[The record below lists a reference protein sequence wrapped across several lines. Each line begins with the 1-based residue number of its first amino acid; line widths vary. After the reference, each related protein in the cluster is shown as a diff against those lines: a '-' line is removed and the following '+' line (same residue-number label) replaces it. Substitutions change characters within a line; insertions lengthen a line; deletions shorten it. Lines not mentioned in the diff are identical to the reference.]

1 MPLTRR
7 VFLGLLS
14 SSTFYFSAPG
24 THASPP
30 GDRVR
35 PLTAAQFPQ
44 GVASGDPQAS
54 SIMLWTRAEPSA
66 PAAAEVHL
74 LLELSRDEDFADS
87 VFSQPVSA
95 NAGSDYT
102 IRAHV
107 SGLDADTIY
116 FYRFRGGANSTSRTG
131 RTRTA
136 PAAAQARRINV
147 AFASC
152 QSYEQAHY
160 GAWARMLEDDARA
173 PASEQIDFVLHLG
186 DFIYE
191 RSWHTRRDGSP
202 QARRVPDFPDGVET
216 DRNRYA
222 VSLRDYRHLYKV
234 YLSDP
239 HLQAARARWPFVCTW
254 DDHEFSNDCFQ
265 AYSTYAGDIRLEAQ
279 RKLWA
284 NQAWFEFIP
293 AVLDELHEQPAHG
306 FRPRSLNGDVESD
319 NAAAVSSLRIYRKCS
334 WGKYLDVFLTD
345 TRSYRSPPSLPDGF
359 AASLGL
365 PLNTVGLVAIA
376 DGGRDY
382 NAGQPP
388 DTLPYGDGKQAN
400 PARDRAPGTL
410 LGDAQREWFLDALAS
425 SRANWKL
432 WGNSLP
438 LLPMRLDLSTLPFTN
453 YEDSIFNI
461 DTWSGFPGEVERLMR
476 GLETRGIA
484 GLVSLSGDHHM
495 HAAGTV
501 KRNPAD
507 TAAQAVA
514 ADFSVAGISSSPIFE
529 DLLAITRESYS
540 AFQTLV
546 YRDAGQALEPV
557 WNMTMLDGTLPAY
570 LYTKT
575 GLRSAARW
583 LGPNRANPGLQYV
596 DTTVN
601 GYGLASF
608 DEHEL
613 SVRLI
618 TVEDPRADF
627 THAPAIHHAAV
638 FRLPLWRAGEP
649 PQIDGPNFD
658 GPAPFPFGADST

>member
-14 SSTFYFSAPG
+14 SSTFYFTLSSG
-24 THASPP
+24 TRASPP
-30 GDRVR
+30 EAPSPSVVH
-35 PLTAAQFPQ
+35 FPQ
-44 GVASGDPQAS
+44 GVASGDPQAD
-54 SIMLWTRAEPSA
+54 SIMLWTRAEPVA
-66 PAAAEVHL
+66 PATTQVQL
-74 LLELSRDEDFADS
+74 TLELSRDETFADIALS
-87 VFSQPVSA
+87 RPVSS
-95 NAGSDYT
+95 GLSSDYT
-102 IRAHV
+102 IRAHIN
-107 SGLDADTIY
+107 GLAADTIY
-116 FYRFRGGANSTSRTG
+116 FYRFRGAHGSLSRTG

-136 PAAAQARRINV
+136 PAPDAARRINV

-160 GAWARMLEDDARA
+160 GAWARMLEDDTRA
-173 PASEQIDFVLHLG
+173 AASGKIDFVLHLG

-202 QARRVPDFPDGVET
+202 QARRVPDFPDGIET
-216 DRNRYA
+216 GENRHA
-222 VSLRDYRHLYKV
+222 ISLGDYRHLYKV

-254 DDHEFSNDCFQ
+254 DDHEFTNNSFQ
-265 AYSTYAGDIRLEAQ
+265 SYSTYGGDIKLEPE

-293 AVLDELHEQPAHG
+293 AQLDDLHGQPAHD
-306 FRPRSLNGDVESD
+306 FKPQALAGDADS
-319 NAAAVSSLRIYRKCS
+319 NNSAAVNSLRIYRTFN
-334 WGKYLDVFLTD
+334 WGQYLDLFLTD
-345 TRSYRSPPSLPDGF
+345 TRSYRTPPSLPDGF

-365 PLNTVGLVAIA
+365 PLNTVNLVAIA

-382 NAGQPP
+382 NAGNPP
-388 DTLPYGDGKQAN
+388 DTLPYGDGSMPN
-400 PARDRAPGTL
+400 PARDRAAGSL
-410 LGDAQREWFLDALAS
+410 LGAAQRDWFVDALGN
-425 SRANWKL
+425 SRARWKL

-438 LLPMRLDLSTLPFTN
+438 LLPMRLDLSSVPFTN

-461 DTWSGFPGEVERLMR
+461 DTWSGFPGELERLMR
-476 GLETRGIA
+476 AVEASGIT

-501 KRNPAD
+501 TRDPAD
-507 TAAQAVA
+507 AGAPAVA

-529 DLLAITRESYS
+529 DLLAIARQDYS

-546 YRDAGQALEPV
+546 YRESGASLTPV
-557 WNMTMLDGTLPAY
+557 WNMTMLDGVLPAY
-570 LYTKT
+570 LYAKT
-575 GLRSAARW
+575 GLREAARW

-608 DEHEL
+608 DSNGL
-613 SVRLI
+613 TVRLL
-618 TVEDPRADF
+618 TLEDCRPDF
-627 THAPAIHHAAV
+627 TEPPAVHRAAV
-638 FRLPLWRAGEP
+638 FRLPLWRSGGA
-649 PQIDGPNFD
+649 PQIEGPVFE
-658 GPAPFPFGADST
+658 GPAPFPFGSDTR